1 MLQEF
6 ILDYITR
13 FIVSLLEE
21 EGKLSSSFIEQFK
34 YLSLDRLLV
43 FIEFMENILTKSR
56 IVHVWNQ

>member
-21 EGKLSSSFIEQFK
+21 VRKLNSSFSEHSK

-43 FIEFMENILTKSR
+43 FIELMENIFTKSR
-56 IVHVWNQ
+56 IVHVWHQ